1 MTHGCRDLR
10 VEYLRAPTGV
20 GVRAPRFSW
29 LVDHARAA
37 CEVEVSAAGRVV
49 WGSGTIESADAAPV
63 VYEGEPLTSNTAY
76 TWRVRSRASDG
87 GWSDW
92 TGSTFE
98 TTLVD
103 ASDWVAPWIEPA
115 QQAAVIE
122 RWSIVDWIRGLG
134 PDSPPEERLRPPQ
147 LLRQAFEIGPG
158 VIRARLF
165 ATARG
170 VYSASVNGLRSDDQV
185 LAPGFDSYEH
195 RISFSAS
202 DVTAALVEGD
212 NVLGMTLADGWWA
225 GRLGLTGSSA
235 QFGTRTSAIWQ
246 LHVDYADGTTQLVTS
261 GADVRSAPGPWAYA
275 DLFVG
280 ESFDRRAVPSGWDR
294 PGFDDTGWTPV
305 AEMDADHGVL
315 VPFRGEPVRRV
326 LEVRPISLV
335 QTAEGTIV
343 DFGQVLVG
351 RVRLRLSD
359 SAPGERIVIE
369 HTETLAADGSWFA
382 NIVGINKEQTDV
394 LIAAGGPD
402 EWEPEFTFHGF
413 RYARISASTAP
424 LEPDDVV
431 AVVLASDLEQ
441 TGAFAAS
448 DPRLDRLHQ
457 NVMWS
462 QRGNFLS
469 VPTDCPQ
476 RERAGWTGDI
486 QAFAAAA
493 TNNAQVVPFLER
505 WLDNLRADQL
515 PDGRIPIFSPR
526 SPFDAEAA
534 ASAQGIG
541 SIVAAAGWSDAIAIV
556 PWTLYERTGDRRVL
570 EENLDA
576 MLRWVEYQRV
586 TAAAELPEALQGLDL
601 PDERRRNQALLYN
614 TGSHFGDWLTPSTME
629 GRPTHEAIGIA
640 PALTSE
646 YLAPMF
652 QANTL
657 TIAARAAAA
666 LGRGTDASALA
677 ARASEVR
684 AAFAAEYV
692 DADGDLPVRLQGVYV
707 VALAFDMVPAGLR
720 ARTAAR
726 LVELVHERGDR
737 LDTGFL
743 STPYL
748 LDVLCDHGHPEL
760 ARTLLWQSEMPSW
773 LYEVDHGA
781 TTIWETWDA
790 IAPDGSIRPMSFN
803 HYAPGSVDDWLYRR
817 VAGIRSTSPGYRTA
831 VIQPDFDAGVDHVR
845 AHVGTP
851 FGPLGVEWTLTG
863 DAAGPTRP
871 GAARDASSARGGAAG
886 TVTVSVDVP
895 HGVAARLVTPQ
906 GEVALEAGRSRHDVT
921 SARPAS
927 ASAPA

>member
-1 MTHGCRDLR
+1 MTPYDLR
-10 VEYLRAPTGV
+10 VEYLRAPIGV
-20 GVRAPRFSW
+20 GTREPRFSW
-29 LVDHARAA
+29 LVDHAQTAF
-37 CEVEVSAAGRVV
+37 ELEVSTGGRVV
-49 WGSGTIESADAAPV
+49 WASGLVDGPNGGLVAYA
-63 VYEGEPLTSNTAY
+63 GEQPASDTAY
-76 TWRVRSRASDG
+76 DWRVRSRSAVG
-87 GWSDW
+87 GWSEW
-92 TGSTFE
+92 AASTFE
-98 TTLVD
+98 TSLLD
-103 ASDWVAPWIEPA
+103 AADWSAAWIEPA
-115 QQAAVIE
+115 QQDAVVE

-147 LLRQAFEIGPG
+147 LLRQSFEVGPG
-158 VIRARLF
+158 VVRARLF

-170 VYSASVNGLRSDDQV
+170 VFSASVNGLRTDDQV

-195 RISFSAS
+195 RISFSAA
-202 DVTAALVEGD
+202 DVTAALAEGE
-212 NVLGMTLADGWWA
+212 NVLGLALADGWWA

-246 LHVDYADGTTQLVTS
+246 LHIDYADGTTQVVAS
-261 GADVRSAPGPWAYA
+261 GSDVRSATGPWAYA

-280 ESFDRRAVPSGWDR
+280 ERFDRRAARSGWRR
-294 PGFDDTGWTPV
+294 PGFDDGEWMPV
-305 AEMDADHGVL
+305 AEVGADHRLL

-326 LEVRPISLV
+326 LEMAPVALV
-335 QTAEGTIV
+335 ETADGTIV

-351 RVRLRLSD
+351 RLRLRLRD
-359 SAPGERIVIE
+359 TAPGQEIVLE
-369 HTETLAADGSWFA
+369 HTETLAVDGSWFA

-394 LIAAGGPD
+394 YVAAGAPD
-402 EWEPEFTFHGF
+402 ESGRGSLAEGDRNDTEEWEPEFTFHGF
-413 RYARISASTAP
+413 RYARISGLTAA
-424 LEPDDVV
+424 LAADDVV

-441 TGAFAAS
+441 TGSFSTS
-448 DPRLDRLHQ
+448 DPRLNRLHE
-457 NVMWS
+457 NVVWS

-486 QAFAAAA
+486 QAFVGTA
-493 TNNAQVVPFLER
+493 TDNAQVVPFLSR

-541 SIVAAAGWSDAIAIV
+541 SIVAATGWSDAIAIV

-570 EENLDA
+570 EENYAA
-576 MLRWVEYQRV
+576 MLRWIEYQRE
-586 TAAAELPEALQGLDL
+586 TAAAQLPESLAGTDL
-601 PDERRRNQALLYN
+601 ADHRRRAQSLLYN
-614 TGSHFGDWLTPSTME
+614 TGLHFGDWLIPSTME

-652 QANTL
+652 QAQTL
-657 TIAARAAAA
+657 TIAAQAAAVLA
-666 LGRGTDASALA
+666 RDADAAAFA
-677 ARASEVR
+677 ARAAEVR
-684 AAFAAEYV
+684 AAFAAEYI

-707 VALAFDMVPAGLR
+707 VALAFDMVPYGLR

-726 LVELVHERGDR
+726 LVELIRERGNR

-748 LDVLCDHGHPEL
+748 LDVLCDNGYSDV
-760 ARTLLWQSEMPSW
+760 ARALLWQSEMPSW
-773 LYEVDHGA
+773 LYEVDRGA

-790 IAPDGSIRPMSFN
+790 ISPDGEIRAMSFN

-817 VAGIRSTSPGYRTA
+817 VAGIRCTSPGYRTA
-831 VIQPDFDAGVDHVR
+831 VVEPDFDAGVDEVR

-851 FGPLGVEWTLTG
+851 FGRFAVEWTRMT
-863 DAAGPTRP
+863 
-871 GAARDASSARGGAAG
+871 GAAS
-886 TVTVSVDVP
+886 VTVDVP
-895 HGVAARLVTPQ
+895 FGVAAHLVAR
-906 GEVALEAGRSRHDVT
+906 GREVALEPGRTTHVIELGPS
-921 SARPAS
+921 
-927 ASAPA
+927 

>member
-1 MTHGCRDLR
+1 MTPYDLR
-10 VEYLRAPTGV
+10 VEHLRAPIALGA
-20 GVRAPRFSW
+20 RQPRLSW

-37 CEVEVSAAGRVV
+37 CELEVSTGGRLV
-49 WGSGTIESADAAPV
+49 WASGEIEKADAAPAL
-63 VYEGEPLTSNTAY
+63 YAGEALTSNTVY
-76 TWRVRSRASDG
+76 EWRVRSRPSG
-87 GWSDW
+87 GEWSDW
-92 TGSTFE
+92 ATSTFE
-98 TTLVD
+98 TSLLD
-103 ASDWVAPWIEPA
+103 ASDWVAPWIEPG
-115 QQAAVIE
+115 QQDAVIE

-134 PDSPPEERLRPPQ
+134 PDSPPEERLRPPR

-158 VIRARLF
+158 VVRARLF

-170 VYSASVNGLRSDDQV
+170 VYSASVNGRRADDQV

-195 RISFSAS
+195 RISFTSS
-202 DVTAALVEGD
+202 DVTAALVEGE
-212 NVLGMTLADGWWA
+212 NVLGLALADGWWA

-294 PGFDDTGWTPV
+294 PGFDDGGWMPV
-305 AEMDADHGVL
+305 AEVGTDHAVL

-326 LEVRPISLV
+326 LEVRPVALV
-335 QTAEGTIV
+335 ETAQGTIV

-351 RVRLRLSD
+351 RVRVRLRD
-359 SAPGERIVIE
+359 MTAGHRVTIE

-382 NIVGINKEQTDV
+382 NIVGINKEQTDIFV
-394 LIAAGGPD
+394 SAGGAD

-413 RYARISASTAP
+413 RYARISGSTAP

-457 NVMWS
+457 NVVWS

-486 QAFAAAA
+486 QAFAGAA
-493 TNNAQVVPFLER
+493 TNNAQVLPFLER

-534 ASAQGIG
+534 ANAQGIG

-556 PWTLYERTGDRRVL
+556 PWTLYERTGDVRVL
-570 EENLDA
+570 EENFDA
-576 MLRWVEYQRV
+576 MLRWIEYQRR
-586 TAAAELPEALQGLDL
+586 TAAAELPASLAGVDLAEA
-601 PDERRRNQALLYN
+601 RTRAQALLYN

-629 GRPTHEAIGIA
+629 GLPTHEAIGIA

-657 TIAARAAAA
+657 TIAAQAAEVLGRPTDAADLAERAA
-666 LGRGTDASALA
+666 R
-677 ARASEVR
+677 VR

-720 ARTAAR
+720 ARTTAR

-773 LYEVDHGA
+773 LYEVDNGA

-831 VIQPDFDAGVDHVR
+831 VIQPDFDAGVGQVR

-851 FGPLGVEWTLTG
+851 YGRLGVEW
-863 DAAGPTRP
+863 AVA
-871 GAARDASSARGGAAG
+871 GGAAS
-886 TVTVSVDVP
+886 VTVDVP
-895 HGVAARLVTPQ
+895 HGVTARLATSA
-906 GEVALEAGRSRHDVT
+906 GEIALEPGRTRHT
-921 SARPAS
+921 LPTGRPAS